1 MTKQQP
7 GRLSPETNG
16 IDGAPTAAP
25 DAHYHMPPVNPGQTN
40 GIIGMILPFVGLSP
54 IGLVFSIIS
63 TLQSGKANTSRT
75 LGIIGI
81 ALNAIGIVIS
91 LFFLLII
98 VAVVSS
104 SDVNLKER
112 MLDTVTQ
119 TKAYEVRDDAL
130 SYYHQHGAF
139 PSTPEA
145 LTGTLDNPTI
155 TLAPRPITNADHI
168 GYAACGTDGAS
179 VEYLK
184 HSSTVPIIL
193 YLGTGSVETC
203 K

>member
-1 MTKQQP
+1 MSQQP
-7 GRLSPETNG
+7 PIPPQPAG
-16 IDGAPTAAP
+16 IDGAPAAAP

-40 GIIGMILPFVGLSP
+40 GIIGMILPFVGLAP

-63 TLQSGKANTSRT
+63 TLQSGKANTSRI

-81 ALNAIGIVIS
+81 VFNAIGILAL
-91 LFFLLII
+91 LFFAAII
-98 VAVVSS
+98 ISVTATSGT
-104 SDVNLKER
+104 DLKDR

-119 TKAYEVRDDAL
+119 TRAYEVRDDAEA
-130 SYYHQHGAF
+130 YYQKHGNYPAN
-139 PSTPEA
+139 T
-145 LTGTLDNPTI
+145 D
-155 TLAPRPITNADHI
+155 TLAGSLSDPTVTLSARPVTNRDQI
-168 GYAACGTDGAS
+168 GYAACGADGAS

-184 HSSTVPIIL
+184 HSSTVPIVL